1 MSDQHRSRIPEYLQH
16 ILQAIARIRQ
26 YTGGIDERGFL
37 DDPKTQDAVLR
48 NIEIIGEAARNV
60 ERADPEFCAQHSEIP
75 WVVIYAMR
83 NRLSHGYFEVDLEIV
98 WKTVRNDLPPLESR
112 ISALLK
118 NLDVKP

>member
-1 MSDQHRSRIPEYLQH
+1 MSGQHRSRIPEYLQH
-16 ILQAIARIRQ
+16 ILQAIERIRQ
-26 YTGGIDERGFL
+26 YAGDIDEHGFL

-60 ERADPEFCAQHSEIP
+60 ERADPEFSALHPDVP
-75 WVVIYAMR
+75 WAVIYAMR

-118 NLDVKP
+118 NLKTKP